1 MGESLAEFTWGSAGN
16 PAELR
21 GNRAE
26 MDNRGGWE
34 AVRADLR
41 RRVGEAV
48 FEAWFRALDG
58 RLEGETLVL
67 RCPDRFSRDWLRS
80 RYGKLIE
87 ECAGGVRAVDYR
99 VEPVRTAAAPATAR
113 PIAQPA
119 SEPESDERGEIS
131 GAQERLFESFIEGPS
146 NALALEAARLVAR
159 GQAGRCSPLFLYAK
173 TGMGKSHLCRAIH
186 GRLGHAV
193 TYRSSEEFTTE
204 VTDAMRAG
212 QMPRIRQRY
221 RRSTNVLILEDVQF
235 LAGKRATQV
244 ELFHTLDH
252 LMSHGKTIVL
262 SADRPP
268 AELAEL
274 DPKLSS
280 RMASGLVA
288 CIAPPEQETRLAIL
302 RERAARGGVRVPDA
316 CLELLARRELA
327 SVRDLVGGLNQVVA
341 RASLLKTAITP
352 ELVGQALA
360 AVELPGRARSL
371 DEIMAETARAYGV
384 GKDDLRARS
393 RKQSLTRPRQIAMYL
408 ARIYTEASLAEIGR
422 AFNRDHTSVMY
433 AIGVVER
440 RIVEKPQLRYELEA
454 LAQRVNGGQPRRS
467 ASGSSRGTRPT

>member
-1 MGESLAEFTWGSAGN
+1 MEN
-16 PAELR
+16 C
-21 GNRAE
+21 
-26 MDNRGGWE
+26 GGWE
-34 AVRADLR
+34 AVRTVLR
-41 RRVGEAV
+41 RRVGEAA

-67 RCPDRFSRDWLRS
+67 RCPDRFSRDWLRG

-87 ECAGGVRAVDYR
+87 ECAAGVRGVEYR
-99 VEPVRTAAAPATAR
+99 VDLVAASAASSGARASASAPPR
-113 PIAQPA
+113 A
-119 SEPESDERGEIS
+119 SAVVERAEDS
-131 GAQERLFESFIEGPS
+131 GAQERLFESFIEGPG
-146 NALALEAARLVAR
+146 NALALEAARLIAR
-159 GQAGRCSPLFLYAK
+159 GQAGRCNPLFLYAN
-173 TGMGKSHLCRAIH
+173 TGMGKTHLCRAIH
-186 GRLGHAV
+186 SRLGNVAL
-193 TYRSSEEFTTE
+193 YRSSEEFTTE
-204 VTDAMRAG
+204 VTEALRAG

-252 LMSHGKTIVL
+252 LMSHGRTVVL

-268 AELAEL
+268 AELDEL

-288 CIAPPEQETRLAIL
+288 CIAPPGHETRLAIL

-316 CLELLARRELA
+316 CLELLATRELA

-341 RASLLKTAITP
+341 RASLLKSAITP
-352 ELVGQALA
+352 ELVAQALA

-371 DEIMAETARAYGV
+371 EEIMAETARAYGV

-393 RKQSLTRPRQIAMYL
+393 RKQSLVRPRQIAMYL
-408 ARIYTEASLAEIGR
+408 ARRYTEASLAEIGR
-422 AFNRDHTSVMY
+422 AFSRDHTSVMY
-433 AIGVVER
+433 AIDVVER

-454 LAQRVNGGQPRRS
+454 LAQRVSGGPPRRS
-467 ASGSSRGTRPT
+467 ASDSTRGTPPI